1 MSVQDYPHL
10 FEPIRLGNT
19 FFRNR
24 IFGAPMGYQNVNGD
38 GYLPESAAYYYERR
52 ARGGAA
58 SVATMEVIADAQYG
72 RGGDTQMCAET
83 KNVHH
88 NLSRIAYAVSA
99 YGAVPVMEIDHAGM
113 FANRSLS
120 FFGAESAGEA
130 YGPVECECAGR
141 LIKPMDEAFIERMIA
156 KFVDAAA
163 LGQRCG
169 YRMAL
174 IHAGHGWGL
183 HQFLSPVTNTRTDQW
198 GGSPENRARIVLAII
213 DGIHRR
219 LGRGFPVEVRISGSE
234 CFEGGYG
241 IEEGIRIARQLDG
254 HADLIHVSAGNHE
267 VDEVFGVTHPSIFME
282 DGCNVPYAAAIKKHV
297 ATPVAT
303 VGALSD
309 PALME
314 EILASGQ
321 ADVVELARELMADPD
336 FPLKVRCG
344 REDETRRCIRC
355 LSCFSNEM
363 SNGEPYCAINP
374 ESGREMDAKF
384 AVPAPKEA
392 KKVLVVGGGVG
403 GMQAALTAA
412 ERGHQVVLCERE
424 GRLGG
429 VLRCEA
435 RVPFKKLV
443 ERYLDQQ
450 EMLVAR
456 DPHIEV
462 RLGTEVDAAYAKG
475 VGADALVVACGADLV
490 VPPIEGIDA
499 PQVLDAVTAYE
510 KAEGLEGRIVVIGG
524 GFVAVELA
532 LHLKG
537 LGRDVVVVNNTDHLN
552 DGGNCLHVPGLRR
565 EIRLRG
571 LEIRHL
577 VDTYRITEEGI
588 EFRSPDGEGALA
600 ADTVVYAVGMRPRWE
615 LAASLHDCAPEYYVV
630 GDCVAAR
637 TMDAATAEAFMAAQN
652 IGRV

>member
-1 MSVQDYPHL
+1 MSTEKYPHL
-10 FEPIRLGNT
+10 FKPLRLGNV

-58 SVATMEVIADAQYG
+58 SVATMEIIPDGQYG

-83 KNVHH
+83 ANVHN
-88 NLSRIAYAVSA
+88 NLSRIAYAVSS

-120 FFGAESAGEA
+120 FFGAESMGEA

-141 LIKPMDEAFIERMIA
+141 IIKPMDEDFIERTIA
-156 KFVDAAA
+156 KFVETAV

-169 YRMAL
+169 YRMVL

-183 HQFLSPVTNTRTDQW
+183 HQFLSPITNTRTDRW
-198 GGSPENRARIVLAII
+198 GGNAENRARIVVAIV

-234 CFEGGYG
+234 CFDGGYG
-241 IEEGIRIARQLDG
+241 IDEGVKIAKQLDG

-282 DGCNVPYAAAIKKHV
+282 DGCNVHYAAEIRRNIE
-297 ATPVAT
+297 TPVAA

-314 EILASGQ
+314 EIIASGQ

-374 ESGREMDAKF
+374 ESGREMDTKYAL
-384 AVPAPKEA
+384 PAARSGKS
-392 KKVLVVGGGVG
+392 VLIVGGGVG

-412 ERGHQVVLCERE
+412 ERGHKVVLCEKGE
-424 GRLGG
+424 RLGG
-429 VLRCEA
+429 VLRCEED
-435 RVPFKKLV
+435 VPFKKLV
-443 ERYLDQQ
+443 EFYLDQQ
-450 EMLVAR
+450 EMLVER
-456 DPHIEV
+456 ENRIEV
-462 RLGTEVDAAYAKG
+462 RLGASVDAAYAKS
-475 VGADALVVACGADLV
+475 VGADAVIVAAGAEPV
-490 VPPIEGIDA
+490 IPSIEGIDGA
-499 PQVLDAVTAYE
+499 NVVNAIQAYE
-510 KAEGLEGRIVVIGG
+510 SANELGERIVVIGG
-524 GFVAVELA
+524 GFVAIELA
-532 LHLKG
+532 LYLKG
-537 LGRDVVVVNNTDHLN
+537 IGKEVIVVNNTDRIN
-552 DGGNCLHVPGLRR
+552 DGGNFLHMPGLRR
-565 EIRLRG
+565 EIRLRD

-577 VDTYRITEEGI
+577 VETHRITDEGI
-588 EFRSPDGEGALA
+588 EFRDPRGAGSLR
-600 ADTVVYAVGMRPRWE
+600 ADTIAYAVGMKPRWDVAE
-615 LAASLHDCAPEYYVV
+615 ALWEAAPEYYAI

-637 TMDAATAEAFMAAQN
+637 TMDAATAEAYMAARN
-652 IGRV
+652 LGRF

>member
-1 MSVQDYPHL
+1 
-10 FEPIRLGNT
+10 
-19 FFRNR
+19 
-24 IFGAPMGYQNVNGD
+24 
-38 GYLPESAAYYYERR
+38 
-52 ARGGAA
+52 
-58 SVATMEVIADAQYG
+58 
-72 RGGDTQMCAET
+72 
-83 KNVHH
+83 
-88 NLSRIAYAVSA
+88 
-99 YGAVPVMEIDHAGM
+99 
-113 FANRSLS
+113 
-120 FFGAESAGEA
+120 
-130 YGPVECECAGR
+130 
-141 LIKPMDEAFIERMIA
+141 
-156 KFVDAAA
+156 
-163 LGQRCG
+163 
-169 YRMAL
+169 
-174 IHAGHGWGL
+174 
-183 HQFLSPVTNTRTDQW
+183 
-198 GGSPENRARIVLAII
+198 
-213 DGIHRR
+213 
-219 LGRGFPVEVRISGSE
+219 
-234 CFEGGYG
+234 
-241 IEEGIRIARQLDG
+241 
-254 HADLIHVSAGNHE
+254 
-267 VDEVFGVTHPSIFME
+267 
-282 DGCNVPYAAAIKKHV
+282 
-297 ATPVAT
+297 
-303 VGALSD
+303 
-309 PALME
+309 
-314 EILASGQ
+314 
-321 ADVVELARELMADPD
+321 
-336 FPLKVRCG
+336 
-344 REDETRRCIRC
+344 
-355 LSCFSNEM
+355 
-363 SNGEPYCAINP
+363 
-374 ESGREMDAKF
+374 MDAKF

-552 DGGNCLHVPGLRR
+552 DGGNFLHMPGLRR